1 MTRGSH
7 ARLFGSFLL
16 LTAASAAR
24 VAVIMRGESFRA
36 HSHQNSREVGPSGI
50 GPQRDAVL
58 SHIKLVFLPLVFDMG
73 YRGADFFLQT
83 QSSPF
88 SDLLKTWYG
97 PYYGDARVEV
107 GYVSPLKAMIDTVA
121 NSSEYDAMLFARP
134 DIIFKDMFPYAL
146 QSANRSKILFTSRC
160 WRFGDTMDNGADR
173 VAGVLMWVPRPYFH
187 DHCLECMFMTEA
199 ARGILRD
206 QMGAEWELAN
216 AGYMLGGDT
225 RHDSDP
231 EKDWNPLYRFAARL
245 EGEDV

>member
-1 MTRGSH
+1 MKRVW
-7 ARLFGSFLL
+7 LFGSFLL
-16 LTAASAAR
+16 STAAASAGR

-36 HSHQNSREVGPSGI
+36 HSHQGSREVGPSGI

-58 SHIKLVFLPLVFDMG
+58 SHIRLALLPLVFDMG
-73 YRGADFFLQT
+73 YSGADIYLQT

-107 GYVSPLKAMIDTVA
+107 GYASPLKAMVDSVA
-121 NSSEYDAMLFARP
+121 NSPAYEAMLFARP
-134 DIIFKDMFPYAL
+134 DVIFKDMFPYAL
-146 QSANRSKILFTSRC
+146 QSANRSKILFTSRTPP
-160 WRFGDTMDNGADR
+160 RFGETMDNGADR
-173 VAGVLMWVPRPYFH
+173 VAGMLMWVPRSYFH
-187 DHCLECMFMTEA
+187 NHCLECMFMTES

-216 AGYMLGGDT
+216 AGYMLGGGT

-231 EKDWNPLYRFAARL
+231 EKDWNPLYRLAARL